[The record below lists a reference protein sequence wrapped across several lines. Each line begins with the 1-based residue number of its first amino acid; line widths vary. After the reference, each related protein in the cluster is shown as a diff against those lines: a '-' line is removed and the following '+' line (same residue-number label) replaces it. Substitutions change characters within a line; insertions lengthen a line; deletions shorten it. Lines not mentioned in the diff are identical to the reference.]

1 MTAIHEGA
9 RFINISATTA
19 AFRLD
24 LGGYYTVSVH
34 ATFGGGNVHLQQ
46 LAADDTTW
54 LEVEQ
59 AFNNAAAEIDLVTGA
74 FLADGVKAFILA
86 PGQFRFTVTT
96 ATGVYIAIARAPVA

>member
-1 MTAIHEGA
+1 MSSIHEGA
-9 RFINISATTA
+9 LFSNISATTN

-24 LGGYYTVSVH
+24 LGGYYSVSVH

-46 LAADDTTW
+46 LAADGATW

-74 FLADGVKAFILA
+74 FLADGVKVFVLA

-96 ATGVYIAIARAPVA
+96 ATAVYIAIARAPVA